1 MPVSPYSIK
10 STKYSIWSINNFVT
24 VTTGTVPITIL
35 DESVFALTNNSTKHH
50 NPPIWR
56 KFIMNWI
63 KTVGYENARRE
74 YLFDIFNK
82 LIIQRKILSK
92 PNRNNESY
100 RDIENKLTS
109 ILINW
114 KILTSQ
120 QVACLLPRLILN
132 SNLLLIS
139 WVHQEILSIPYQR
152 ITSNI

>member
-1 MPVSPYSIK
+1 
-10 STKYSIWSINNFVT
+10 
-24 VTTGTVPITIL
+24 
-35 DESVFALTNNSTKHH
+35 
-50 NPPIWR
+50 
-56 KFIMNWI
+56 MNWI
-63 KTVGYENARRE
+63 KTVDYENARRE

-139 WVHQEILSIPYQR
+139 
-152 ITSNI
+152 

>member
-1 MPVSPYSIK
+1 
-10 STKYSIWSINNFVT
+10 
-24 VTTGTVPITIL
+24 
-35 DESVFALTNNSTKHH
+35 
-50 NPPIWR
+50 
-56 KFIMNWI
+56 MNWI
-63 KTVGYENARRE
+63 KTVDYENARRE

-109 ILINW
+109 ILITW

-139 WVHQEILSIPYQR
+139 
-152 ITSNI
+152 